1 MLIHN
6 LKVSGLLSFGPKGID
21 LPMEPLN
28 VLIGP
33 NGSGKSNFLE
43 VISLLKASSRSI
55 SEPFSRDGIR
65 EWLWKGEEAPN
76 RIAIEAMVH
85 YPRGGKLRHSLV
97 LTDQGGRPVVADEQI
112 EPQEVHSNEKDAMSY
127 YRPPKNKAVAEFMAM
142 PSSEISDKL
151 ENLHTGKRKNVP
163 LPIPTSMKSVV
174 KPVIEFSGTFYPDE
188 SLLSC
193 AASTNYPALWHLQE
207 QYKQIRL
214 YRDWSLG
221 PSVALRQNQSAH
233 DRTDFLNEDGS
244 NLALVISN
252 LQGEDKRRF
261 IAASQDIFDGIID
274 ITSPVIHG
282 HTSVFLEEYSGRQI
296 PASRLSDGTLRYLCL
311 SAILLH
317 PNPPP
322 LIAIEEPELGLH
334 PDLLPK
340 LSDLLLNA
348 SERSQLIVTTHSDV
362 LVDSLT
368 ENPETVV
375 VCEQHEG
382 QTEMHR
388 LDKDR
393 LAKWLEDYT
402 LGNLWTSGE
411 LGGNRW

>member
-6 LKVSGLLSFGPKGID
+6 LKVSGLLSFGPNGID

-43 VISLLKASSRSI
+43 VISLLKASSRNI

-65 EWLWKGEEAPN
+65 EWLWKGEEATN

-85 YPRGGKLRHSLV
+85 YPQGGKLRHYLE
-97 LTDQGGRPVVADEQI
+97 LNGQGGRPVVSDERV
-112 EPQEVHSNEKDAMSY
+112 EPLEEHINENDALSF
-127 YRPPKNKAVAEFMAM
+127 YRPPKNRKIQEFMNQL
-142 PSSEISDKL
+142 SSQEMTKKL
-151 ENLHTGKRKNVP
+151 KNLQKNDQTK
-163 LPIPTSMKSVV
+163 LPNPMIMRNTDSPF
-174 KPVIEFSGTFYPDE
+174 IEFSGIFYPEE
-188 SLLSC
+188 SLVSC
-193 AASTNYPALWHLQE
+193 AANINYPALWHLQK
-207 QYKQIRL
+207 QYEQIRL
-214 YRDWSLG
+214 YRDWSFG
-221 PSVALRQNQSAH
+221 PSVALRQSQSAH
-233 DRTDFLNEDGS
+233 ERSDFLIEEGT
-244 NLALVISN
+244 NLALVLLN
-252 LQGEDKRRF
+252 FQGDDKRRL
-261 IAASQDIFDGIID
+261 IAAAQEIFEGIVDINCKVVG
-274 ITSPVIHG
+274 G
-282 HTSVFLEEYSGRQI
+282 QTSVFLEEYGGRPI

-311 SAILLH
+311 LAILLH
-317 PNPPP
+317 PDPPP

-334 PDLLPK
+334 PDLVPK
-340 LSDLLLNA
+340 LSDLLLKA

-368 ENPETVV
+368 DNPETVV

-382 QTEMHR
+382 QTGMHR
-388 LDKDR
+388 LNKDR